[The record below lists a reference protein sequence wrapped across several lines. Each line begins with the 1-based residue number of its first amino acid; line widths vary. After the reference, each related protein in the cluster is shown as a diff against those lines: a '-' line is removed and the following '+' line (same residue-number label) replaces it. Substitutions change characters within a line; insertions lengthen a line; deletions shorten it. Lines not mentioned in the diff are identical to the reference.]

1 MAQLGAVRKI
11 FRSGEF
17 KIFMNLIS
25 QEAGSKGEGSR
36 TLNRGQSGQS
46 WKAAGT
52 SILGTHKAA
61 AGQRKT
67 PGGSM

>member
-1 MAQLGAVRKI
+1 
-11 FRSGEF
+11 
-17 KIFMNLIS
+17 MNMIS

-36 TLNRGQSGQS
+36 TLNRDQSGQS

-52 SILGTHKAA
+52 SILGTHKPAA
-61 AGQRKT
+61 WQRKT